1 MELKTAHEQAQQEV
15 QKLQKDGSEVK
26 RKVKELKH
34 SLESEKAG

>member
-1 MELKTAHEQAQQEV
+1 MELKTALEQAQQEV

-26 RKVKELKH
+26 RKAKELKH